1 MVRPIN
7 PINTQPP
14 IAMLEY
20 RIGLDKTRSSVL
32 EGLGISERKC
42 QISEKKVYIERLYDS
57 STEQTYTSLRNSRFH
72 RPSNL
77 ICCRAAT

>member
-7 PINTQPP
+7 PIINTQPP

-42 QISEKKVYIERLYDS
+42 QISVEKKKFISTDYTILPQRADLYFIALLKIS
-57 STEQTYTSLRNSRFH
+57 
-72 RPSNL
+72 
-77 ICCRAAT
+77 

>member
-42 QISEKKVYIERLYDS
+42 QISEKKKFISTDYTILPQRADLYFIAQLKIS
-57 STEQTYTSLRNSRFH
+57 
-72 RPSNL
+72 
-77 ICCRAAT
+77 